1 LPSCDDCILKNI
13 KIAQLEQQLQDSITR
28 QAANILKEVLT
39 ENNHDPATVI
49 VPKGKYFM
57 VLDKPL
63 KFNDISKLQEAAQQK
78 GKE

>member
-1 LPSCDDCILKNI
+1 MPSCTECIRKDLKI
-13 KIAQLEQQLQDSITR
+13 LDLQGQLQDSITR